1 MTQAIKVVTKKG
13 KVFTTTE
20 LADKQRKERESR
32 MRFRNALRNDYYK
45 HRSHGL
51 SDEEARTDIM
61 ATREVSKTIL
71 NNALN
76 TGNMNAASTVAWS
89 AKMLTLQAKEE
100 TFLDDEIEMLDHII
114 ENVLGKSPETLFTV
128 EVSDSG
134 DRGATSKK
142 IPRDEYLLKL
152 MRDKRKSAKDT
163 LDSLKVLRGSDTNVN
178 INITQE
184 ERNERMKNAAGK
196 FGIEINAEYEV
207 KDV

>member
-13 KVFTTTE
+13 KVLTTTE

-51 SDEEARTDIM
+51 SDEEARADIM

-76 TGNMNAASTVAWS
+76 TGNMNPAATVEWS

-114 ENVLGKSPETLFTV
+114 ENVLGKPPEELFTV

-134 DRGATSKK
+134 DRGSTSKK
-142 IPRDEYLLKL
+142 NP
-152 MRDKRKSAKDT
+152 KRRI
-163 LDSLKVLRGSDTNVN
+163 L
-178 INITQE
+178 
-184 ERNERMKNAAGK
+184 
-196 FGIEINAEYEV
+196 IEVDA
-207 KDV
+207 